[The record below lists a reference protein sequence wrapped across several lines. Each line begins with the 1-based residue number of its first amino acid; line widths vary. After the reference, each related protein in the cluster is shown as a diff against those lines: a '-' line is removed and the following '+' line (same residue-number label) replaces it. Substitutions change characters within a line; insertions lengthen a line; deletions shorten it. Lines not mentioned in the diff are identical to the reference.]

1 MKVGISALLADMMTG
16 AIPST
21 VPLGVFIVVFCQP
34 LKDIEFYIVLF

>member
-21 VPLGVFIVVFCQP
+21 VPLGVLIVVFCQLNFQCP
-34 LKDIEFYIVLF
+34 FLN